1 MKEDTDPGNID
12 WSYLRSLSDLLT
24 NIEFVPNK
32 THVRVHYES
41 TIGKVSIAVIFVFFA
56 IKNFRNF
63 EFKTYHH
70 AHTM

>member
-32 THVRVHYES
+32 SHVRVHYES
-41 TIGKVSIAVIFVFFA
+41 TIGKVSIAVIFRIFCDQKFP
-56 IKNFRNF
+56 KF
-63 EFKTYHH
+63 
-70 AHTM
+70 